1 MTSFSSRCSTV
12 EIPTSFCLAL
22 NLHPLWMHLFS
33 GLLRLPEALVKEPN
47 SFGFALLEDFEI
59 LCLILGKLEL
69 MLPFGDS
76 VHSSWGKASLIA

>member
-1 MTSFSSRCSTV
+1 MTSFSSHCSTV

-33 GLLRLPEALVKEPN
+33 GFLRLPEALVKEPN